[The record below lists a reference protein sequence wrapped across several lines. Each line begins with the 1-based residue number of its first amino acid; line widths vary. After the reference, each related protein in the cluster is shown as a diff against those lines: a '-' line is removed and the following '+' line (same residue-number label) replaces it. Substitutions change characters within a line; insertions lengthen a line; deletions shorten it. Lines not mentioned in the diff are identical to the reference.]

1 MMDSMK
7 KLVVFIFLIMS
18 SALVNAADFKAGEHY
33 KQFDQQLAT
42 DTGDKIEVLEFFW
55 YGCPHCY
62 SFEPFISAWKK
73 TKPANVEF
81 VRVPAVFRPDWEIQA
96 KAYYALSVMGVVEDV
111 HGKIFDAIHK
121 DKKRIN
127 TLDAMADFVE
137 KNGVD
142 RKLFLKEYNSFAV
155 DNMVRKGKRKQKDY
169 QIQGVPAVV
178 VNGKYLTGAS
188 MAGAYDNLIKIID
201 HLIAKETK
209 K

>member
-1 MMDSMK
+1 
-7 KLVVFIFLIMS
+7 MS
-18 SALVNAADFKAGEHY
+18 SALVNAADFKAGVQY
-33 KQFDQQLAT
+33 KEIGPFAT
-42 DTGDKIEVLEFFW
+42 DTGDKVEVLEFFW

-96 KAYYALSVMGVVEDV
+96 KTYYALSVMGVIEDV

-121 DKKRIN
+121 DKKRLN

-142 RKLFLKEYNSFAV
+142 KKLFLKEYSSFAV
-155 DNMVRKGKRKQKDY
+155 DSMVRKGKRKQKDY
-169 QIQGVPAVV
+169 QIQGVPTVV
-178 VNGKYLTGAS
+178 VNGKYITGAS